1 MDEECDGAVQYP
13 ASFLIG
19 CFVIMII
26 FVFLWLTAVRDRF
39 FENEKGTTDSLLPP
53 PEDLRINCA
62 FNVQILNLPTKA
74 GLGFLPSPSCELVK
88 QALSQPFKATS
99 SDKSSGAMK

>member
-1 MDEECDGAVQYP
+1 MRWRSAVP
-13 ASFLIG
+13 CFFFNRLFRHHDHFRFSLAHCGSGSFFG
-19 CFVIMII
+19 
-26 FVFLWLTAVRDRF
+26 
-39 FENEKGTTDSLLPP
+39 NEKGTTDSLLPP

-88 QALSQPFKATS
+88 QALSQPFKARS